1 MASETTRMFRA
12 VVVAGVSLT
21 ACSGAPVV
29 EVPTPAATPV
39 SPVND
44 GKSTGAAGS
53 GAPEQRAAT
62 PVIPVNDARSTGD
75 VAATTEVKAVPVEA
89 GPVGVMNDGKSTGEV
104 VAPTDVKAAP
114 VGAGDPLAATAEDT
128 KVEPKLAKKSAR
140 KSAAERKRE
149 AEERKRR
156 EWEAKFPHIL

>member
-29 EVPTPAATPV
+29 DVPTPAATPV

-44 GKSTGAAGS
+44 GKSTGVAGS
-53 GAPEQRAAT
+53 GAAEQHAAT
-62 PVIPVNDARSTGD
+62 PVIPVNDARSPGD

-89 GPVGVMNDGKSTGEV
+89 AQG
-104 VAPTDVKAAP
+104 
-114 VGAGDPLAATAEDT
+114 GAGDPLAATAEDT
-128 KVEPKLAKKSAR
+128 KVEPKPAKKSAK